1 VFESI
6 CVSNNAGASAK
17 GLTSNLANHFLV
29 LLGAKRSAQRASS
42 GNMAR
47 DYALVRAT
55 SMARA
60 RIPLPALPA
69 PLRPRAALL
78 RACGGVL

>member
-1 VFESI
+1 MR
-6 CVSNNAGASAK
+6 AGTSARD
-17 GLTSNLANHFLV
+17 SPENLANHFLV

-60 RIPLPALPA
+60 RIPLPA